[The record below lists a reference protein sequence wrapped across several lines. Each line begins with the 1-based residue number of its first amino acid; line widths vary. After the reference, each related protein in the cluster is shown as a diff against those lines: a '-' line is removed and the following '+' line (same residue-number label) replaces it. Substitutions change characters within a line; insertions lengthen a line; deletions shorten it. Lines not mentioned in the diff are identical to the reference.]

1 VAHAAARAV
10 TRLFGRNPTLAA
22 LVTLGTINHVV
33 LSGSRVTITLQA
45 LREGASTATVGLI
58 LALFALLP
66 MFCAVAAG
74 RLSDRIGIRKPMI
87 GASMGLIAG
96 TLLPL
101 AFSSL
106 PILLLSACVIGLSF
120 MVGQV
125 TAQNATGEL
134 GPPSQRAQ
142 NFSLLALGYS
152 ISGFLGPL
160 VAGFMIDHGGF
171 LATFAFLAALPLIP
185 IFVLGRGMLSLP
197 GPHPQHARA
206 VAGGALA
213 LLLHPKLRRVFAINV
228 LLSMAWDLNQIVI
241 PVYGNQ
247 IGLSASAIGLILA
260 SFGAAT
266 FVVRLAMPWIVRRAN
281 EHQVLTMALVIGGVV
296 YFMFPFSHSAPTLMA
311 LTFCLGLGLGMSQP
325 MVMSLLHTH
334 APPGRMGEAAGV
346 RMSLVQAMAVTVPL
360 TFGALGSAIGLQ
372 FVFWS
377 VGLCLAAGGAF
388 NRKNQR

>member
-1 VAHAAARAV
+1 M

-22 LVTLGTINHVV
+22 LVSLGTINHVV

-74 RLSDRIGIRKPMI
+74 RLSDRIGIRKPML
-87 GASMGLIAG
+87 GASIGLIAG
-96 TLLPL
+96 TALPL
-101 AFSSL
+101 VFSGL
-106 PILLLSACVIGLSF
+106 TILFVSACVIGLSF
-120 MVGQV
+120 MVSQV
-125 TAQNATGEL
+125 SAQNATGEL
-134 GPPSQRAQ
+134 GPPSERAQ

-160 VAGFMIDHGGF
+160 VAGFTIDHGGF
-171 LATFAFLAALPLIP
+171 LAAFALLAVLPLVP
-185 IFVLGRGMLSLP
+185 IFVLGRGMLNLP
-197 GPHPQHARA
+197 GPHPAHARA
-206 VAGGALA
+206 VSGGALE
-213 LLLHPKLRRVFAINV
+213 LLMHPKLRSVFVINV
-228 LLSMAWDLNQIVI
+228 LLAMAWDLNQIVI

-281 EHQVLTMALVIGGVV
+281 EHQVLTLALVIGGIV
-296 YFMFPFSHSAPTLMA
+296 YFMFPFSHSALTLMA
-311 LTFCLGLGLGMSQP
+311 LSFCLGLGLGMSQP

-360 TFGALGSAIGLQ
+360 TFGALGSAVGLQ

-377 VGLCLAAGGAF
+377 VGLCLAAGGAYSR
-388 NRKNQR
+388 RK

>member
-1 VAHAAARAV
+1 MS
-10 TRLFGRNPTLAA
+10 RLFGRNPTLAA
-22 LVTLGTINHVV
+22 LVTLSTINHVV
-33 LSGSRVTITLQA
+33 LSGNRVTVTLQA

-66 MFCAVAAG
+66 MLCAVWAG
-74 RLSDRIGIRKPMI
+74 RLSDRVGIRKPML
-87 GASMGLIAG
+87 GASVGLIAG

-101 AFSSL
+101 LFTSL
-106 PILLLSACVIGLSF
+106 PVLFLSACVIGLSF
-120 MVGQV
+120 MVSQV

-134 GPPSQRAQ
+134 GKPSERAQ

-160 VAGFMIDHGGF
+160 TAGFTIDHGGF
-171 LATFAFLAALPLIP
+171 LVAFGLLALLPLVP
-185 IFVLGRGMLSLP
+185 IFVLGRGMLNLP
-197 GPHPQHARA
+197 GPHPAHARA
-206 VAGGALA
+206 ATGGALE
-213 LLLHPKLRRVFAINV
+213 LLMHPKLRSVFVINV

-241 PVYGNQ
+241 PVYGNE

-281 EHQVLTMALVIGGVV
+281 EHQVLTLALVIGGAV
-296 YFMFPFSHSAPTLMA
+296 YFVFPFSHSAATLMA
-311 LTFCLGLGLGMSQP
+311 LCFCLGLGLGMSQP

-360 TFGALGSAIGLQ
+360 TFGALGSAVGLQ
-372 FVFWS
+372 YVFWS
-377 VGLCLAAGGAF
+377 VGLCLAAGGAYSR
-388 NRKNQR
+388 RK